1 MHTSVGSK
9 KGKKPEIMA
18 PAGGWVCLRAA
29 LDAGC
34 DSVYFGI
41 DRLNMRAGAPNFAE
55 TDLPEVMSLCREK
68 GVKGYLALNTLVYED
83 ELTWLAGIIASAKSA
98 AVDAV
103 ICSDLS
109 VLREL
114 KAQSVPAIIST
125 QMSVA
130 NSQSIL
136 FFYETLAVTR
146 FVLARE
152 CTLED
157 IQKIRADLV
166 EALGDRADEIE
177 IEVFIHG
184 AMCVSLSG
192 RCFLSHYQYGKSAN
206 RGECL
211 QPCRREYVIENKE
224 EDVSFSAGSNFIMS
238 PKDLC
243 TMPFIEKLI
252 DARVDRFKIEGRG
265 RSPEYVSIIT
275 AAYRHAVDYYYENSG
290 CEGFE
295 EEFEVVKT
303 ELIERMK
310 TVYNRGFSSGFFM
323 GKPADAWTEVD
334 GSAAVRKKAYS
345 GITKNYYGKL
355 GVAEILI
362 HDHSFSVGD
371 EIMFQGKSTGVML
384 QEVVSLQVDH
394 QQVET
399 AEKGMLVALKTDAQV
414 RTNDKVFVM
423 IREK

>member
-1 MHTSVGSK
+1 MHTTVGINK
-9 KGKKPEIMA
+9 DKKPEIMA

-55 TDLPEVMSLCREK
+55 SDLSEVMSLCREK
-68 GVKGYLALNTLVYED
+68 GVKGYLALNTLVYEN
-83 ELTWLAGIIASAKSA
+83 ELEWLAGIIGSAKA
-98 AVDAV
+98 AGVDAV

-114 KAQSVPAIIST
+114 KQQSLPAIIST

-157 IQKIRADLV
+157 IQKIRTDLG
-166 EALGDRADEIE
+166 EALGAKAEEIE

-211 QPCRREYVIENKE
+211 QPCRREYMIENRE

-252 DARVDRFKIEGRG
+252 EARVDRFKIEGRG

-275 AAYRHAVDYYYENSG
+275 AAYRHAVDYYFENFG
-290 CEGFE
+290 REGFE
-295 EEFEVVKT
+295 EDFQTLKDD
-303 ELIERMK
+303 LIEKMK
-310 TVYNRGFSSGFFM
+310 TVYNRGFSDGFFM
-323 GKPADAWTEVD
+323 GKPADQWTEVD

-345 GITKNYYGKL
+345 GITKNYYAKP

-362 HDHSFSVGD
+362 HDHGFAVGD
-371 EIMFQGKSTGVML
+371 EVMFQGKSTGVMM
-384 QEVVSLQVDH
+384 QEVVSIEMEHQSVDK
-394 QQVET
+394 
-399 AEKGMLVALKTDAQV
+399 AEKGMLVALKTDTPV
-414 RTNDKVFVM
+414 KTNDKVFVM
-423 IREK
+423 IRET